1 MTPPPRRNGPPF
13 PVARKSLGQHFLID
27 PNIVR
32 KIVRLAEL
40 QPGETVLEIGP
51 GRGILT
57 EALLEASGLVVAIEL
72 DPALCDYLRTTLGS
86 RPNLPSYIVVR
97 RIDAFRPPRIQ
108 ARRSREITPSRLTE
122 SGQGDS
128 RCRKNRAR
136 RKGNP

>member
-86 RPNLPSYIVVR
+86 RPNL
-97 RIDAFRPPRIQ
+97 
-108 ARRSREITPSRLTE
+108 RSLIWSFERLTHF
-122 SGQGDS
+122 GCLVFRLVPPDKLL
-128 RCRKNRAR
+128 RRA
-136 RKGNP
+136 